1 MELLSH
7 HAGFFAGS
15 SGITSAPGPGQAP
28 RSLLDS
34 SDATRCCEGGAVGA
48 RFRSAPAL
56 APRVVLPRPIAAGRL
71 PLMAKRSV
79 CVIGVGMTKFERCD
93 KDFTDLVKEAVTDAL
108 GMAGVTP
115 DKFEQAFA
123 GYVNGMSCQG
133 QRALYYMGLGGIP
146 VYNVHSY
153 CSTGSSALHLGYQA
167 VASGMN
173 ECVLAFG
180 FEKMEK
186 GPLDSQLTGL
196 KEKYDE
202 EAKKR
207 PPAAAVMFG
216 DGGRHH
222 MELYGTTKEQF
233 AKVSVKNHRHS
244 VNNPRS
250 QYRDACTLEEVLA
263 SRLIYDPLTLLQCCP
278 TSDGAGAAILC
289 SEEFAKEHGQSR
301 PVKIIGQAM
310 ATDLLDDFAQG
321 AMGLIGVGMSRRA
334 AKAVYE
340 QTALGPEDV
349 QVIELHDCFS
359 TNELITYESLGLCEP
374 GEGGRLIDEDQVT
387 YGGKWV
393 VNPSGGLLSKGHP
406 LGATGL
412 AQCAELVWQLN
423 GMAEKRQVE
432 GARVGLQHN
441 VGLGGACVVTMY
453 RKD

>member
-1 MELLSH
+1 MS
-7 HAGFFAGS
+7 
-15 SGITSAPGPGQAP
+15 
-28 RSLLDS
+28 
-34 SDATRCCEGGAVGA
+34 
-48 RFRSAPAL
+48 
-56 APRVVLPRPIAAGRL
+56 
-71 PLMAKRSV
+71 KRDV
-79 CVIGVGMTKFERCD
+79 CVIGVGMTRFERGD
-93 KDFTDLVKEAVTDAL
+93 VDFTDLCKEAITGATA
-108 GMAGVTP
+108 MAKIDP
-115 DKFEQAFA
+115 RAFEQAFA

-133 QRALYYMGLGGIP
+133 QRALYFMGLGGIP

-167 VASGMN
+167 IAGGLN

-207 PPAAAVMFG
+207 PPAAALMFG

-222 MELYGTTKEQF
+222 MELYGTTREQF

-250 QYRDACTLEEVLA
+250 QYREACSLEEVLA
-263 SRLIYDPLTLLQCCP
+263 SRMVYDPLTLLQCCP

-289 SEEFAKEHGQSR
+289 SHEFAARHGHAN
-301 PVKIIGQAM
+301 PVRITGQAM
-310 ATDLLDDFAQG
+310 RTDLVEDFAEG

-334 AKAVYE
+334 AQVVYE
-340 QTALGPEDV
+340 QAGVGPGDV
-349 QVIELHDCFS
+349 DVIELHDCFS
-359 TNELITYESLGLCEP
+359 TNELITYESLQLCKP
-374 GEGGRLIDEDQVT
+374 GEGGKLIDTDAVT

-453 RKD
+453 QKD

>member
-1 MELLSH
+1 
-7 HAGFFAGS
+7 
-15 SGITSAPGPGQAP
+15 
-28 RSLLDS
+28 
-34 SDATRCCEGGAVGA
+34 
-48 RFRSAPAL
+48 
-56 APRVVLPRPIAAGRL
+56 
-71 PLMAKRSV
+71 
-79 CVIGVGMTKFERCD
+79 
-93 KDFTDLVKEAVTDAL
+93 VKEAVTDAL
-108 GMAGVTP
+108 GMGGITP
-115 DKFEQAFA
+115 DTFEQAFA

-167 VASGMN
+167 IASGMN

-263 SRLIYDPLTLLQCCP
+263 SRMIYDPLTLLQCCP

-289 SEEFAKEHGQSR
+289 SEEFAKKHGHSRPVKIIGQAMATDLLTLLQCCPTSDGAGAAILCSEEFAKKHGHTR

-340 QTALGPEDV
+340 QTGLGPEDV

-359 TNELITYESLGLCEP
+359 TNELITYESLGLCKP
-374 GEGGRLIDEDQVT
+374 GEGGRLIDEEEVT
-387 YGGKWV
+387 YGGRWV

-412 AQCAELVWQLN
+412 AQCAELVWQLS
-423 GMAEKRQVE
+423 GKAEKRQVE

-453 RKD
+453 QKD